1 MSLVQTLT
9 YLIRPFS
16 LLTLLLLLAMAW
28 PGGRARRFRWLAT
41 LLALLIVLLFGTNV
55 LTGRLGLFLEQAYPP
70 REIATLP
77 QADVIVVLGGGVGGA
92 YPGYPHPE
100 LFSAADRVWH
110 AARLYHAGKA
120 PFVMPS
126 GMGEGSGSYLFL
138 RDLGVPA
145 EAIILET
152 NAVNTL
158 DHTFQIKPI
167 LEARGFESVLLVT
180 SAFHMRRAHML
191 FQRMNIACEPAATDH
206 EMLYGVQR
214 TGQGAFSLEPYLPSA
229 MNLERAAC
237 YVKEIVGYIGDT
249 WRLHYRLADDKAKGP

>member
-1 MSLVQTLT
+1 MSVVKTLT

-16 LLTLLLLLAMAW
+16 LLTLLLLLAVALS
-28 PGGRARRFRWLAT
+28 GSRARRFSWLAT
-41 LLALLIVLLFGTNV
+41 LLALLIALFLGTNV
-55 LTGRLGLFLEQAYPP
+55 LTARLGLFLEQAYPP
-70 REIATLP
+70 REIAALP

-92 YPGYPHPE
+92 YPGYPNPE
-100 LFSAADRVWH
+100 LFGAADRVWH

-126 GMGEGSGSYLFL
+126 GTGERSASYLFL
-138 RDLGVPA
+138 RDLGVPP

-167 LEARGFESVLLVT
+167 LESHGFESVLLVT
-180 SAFHMRRAHML
+180 SAYHMRRAHML
-191 FQRMNIACEPAATDH
+191 FQRMNIACEPVATDH
-206 EMLYGVQR
+206 EMLYGVKR
-214 TGQGAFSLEPYLPSA
+214 AGQGAFTLEPYLPSA

-237 YVKEIVGYIGDT
+237 YVKEIVGYLGDQ
-249 WRLHYRLADDKAKGP
+249 WRLRSRLADGKVNGP